1 MYSRD
6 LARRINYGCLHK
18 GDTAVQVAFPKVVP
32 FLLGN
37 LQGML

>member
-1 MYSRD
+1 M
-6 LARRINYGCLHK
+6 AVFIQ

-37 LQGML
+37 LRGMLVYHTSN